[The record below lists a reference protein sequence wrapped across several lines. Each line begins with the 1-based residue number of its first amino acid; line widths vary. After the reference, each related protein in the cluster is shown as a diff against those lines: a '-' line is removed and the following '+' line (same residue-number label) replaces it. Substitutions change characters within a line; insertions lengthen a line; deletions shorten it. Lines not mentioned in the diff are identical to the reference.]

1 MLSWTYKDIET
12 FLLSNR
18 LLCLRHASQLK
29 KIVSFLD
36 HDVLVQLEEMLDPF
50 TVSLMTVKQLKSAF
64 ASSQAVE
71 RLINASPL
79 SLNVINYNTI
89 IVTNYNFLTEIE
101 NISIFDSLIAI
112 VVIILLLFYFFAIEI
127 LNESLYK

>member
-71 RLINASPL
+71 RLSNASPL
-79 SLNVINYNTI
+79 SSNVINYNTI
-89 IVTNYNFLTEIE
+89 IVTNYNFLIE
-101 NISIFDSLIAI
+101 VKNISILDSLIAI